1 MLRIILV
8 RPGSTQFDEQG
19 RIKGSLSI
27 PLSELGRGQVEK
39 AVQELSAEEL
49 GAIYC
54 SPCESAQQTAHLLAR
69 DRRIKPKVIKKLSNL
84 DHGLWHGKLIADVRR
99 QQPRVY
105 KSCREHPEEVCPP
118 EGESMCEA
126 RSRVAKALA
135 RILRRHREGTLALV
149 VPEPMASLVRCILVQ
164 SDLPDLWKAECDTG
178 SWELIEVVSKTA
190 TVGAR

>member
-27 PLSELGRGQVEK
+27 PLSTVGRGQVDK
-39 AVQELSAEEL
+39 AVGELSAEDIE
-49 GAIYC
+49 AVYC
-54 SPCESAQQTAHLLAR
+54 SPCESARQTADLLAGE
-69 DRRIKPKVIKKLSNL
+69 RRVKPKVIEKLSNL

-126 RSRVAKALA
+126 RSRVGKALS
-135 RILRRHREGTLALV
+135 RILRRHKEGTLALV
-149 VPEPMASLVRCILVQ
+149 VPEPMASVVRCILLQ

-178 SWELIEVVSKTA
+178 SWELIEVISDTA
-190 TVGAR
+190 LVGAR